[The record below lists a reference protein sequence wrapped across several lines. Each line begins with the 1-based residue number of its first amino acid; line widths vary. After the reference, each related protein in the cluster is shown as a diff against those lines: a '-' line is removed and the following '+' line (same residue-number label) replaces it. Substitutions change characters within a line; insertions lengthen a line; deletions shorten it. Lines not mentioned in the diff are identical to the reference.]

1 MQVITLIGNLGQ
13 DAEIK
18 EVNNNKFAA
27 FSVGCTIRKK
37 NGDKVEEK
45 TTWYDCSTNNLKVA
59 EFLKKGTK
67 IYLQGR
73 FKLDTYWSE
82 KLNKWVPKIN
92 IFSTDIELLSAKKEE
107 GTATEKTG
115 TQATTES
122 GGNGGDDLPF

>member
-18 EVNNNKFAA
+18 EVNNNKFAT

-37 NGDKVEEK
+37 NGDKVEEN
-45 TTWYDCSTNNLKVA
+45 TNWYDCSTNNLKVA

-67 IYLQGR
+67 VYIQGR

-107 GTATEKTG
+107 NTVTEKQPQG
-115 TQATTES
+115 EEIK
-122 GGNGGDDLPF
+122 DDLPF